1 MKTGHDPFPDVCYIS
16 SEGRSIIMKKIK
28 AVSLVLMLL
37 VCAAVLCACV
47 SNEDNSSKATEV
59 PNVTAVP
66 NMTAAPQAPAVTVT
80 GDWKLS
86 LADYGKLLGEETPAM
101 QGTDVYYSFYEDGTY
116 CMQVPA
122 LGKEAAYDQYT
133 VSGNYITL
141 CTPGEDLGPFYCI
154 AQYGNLYLYTADG
167 ASYVA
172 LTPAR

>member
-1 MKTGHDPFPDVCYIS
+1 MAIFS
-16 SEGRSIIMKKIK
+16 SSVDSSVRPKLARA

-101 QGTDVYYSFYEDGTY
+101 QGTDVYFSFYEDGTY
-116 CMQVPA
+116 CMQVPN
-122 LGKEAAYDQYT
+122 LGKEATYDQYT

-141 CTPGEDLGPFYCI
+141 CTPGEDLGPFYCV

>member
-1 MKTGHDPFPDVCYIS
+1 
-16 SEGRSIIMKKIK
+16 MKKIK

-47 SNEDNSSKATEV
+47 SNEDNSSSKATEV

-101 QGTDVYYSFYEDGTY
+101 QGTDVYFSFYEDGTY

-122 LGKEAAYDQYT
+122 LGKEATYDQYT

-141 CTPGEDLGPFYCI
+141 CTPGEDLGPFYCV